1 MLPGT
6 GPGRFQGVTGRT
18 DPSDRDGQPDDVE
31 LQALRCRITERL
43 ELLLKRRDASARV
56 GVLGAGSDDLESGRT
71 YLARLAEGG
80 FAVPTWPA
88 EHGGMGLSQPEADA
102 VRSALREFESPDM
115 YPFLVGLDL
124 IGPTILVHGDR
135 DQQTRWLPR
144 VRSGADI
151 WCQMFSEP
159 DAGSDLAGL
168 KARAIRDGDGWRVS
182 GSKVWTSRAHYS
194 QWGLL
199 LARHDPSLAKHRGIT
214 AFGLD
219 MSTAGVT
226 VKPLLQMN
234 RDAHFNEVFLD
245 DVWVPDSDRI
255 GAVGDGWRVGLTCL
269 SFERGALGGSL
280 GVKVEQLERLRKLI
294 QDDEAVRL
302 DRWTARMIDYRI
314 IQMNDL
320 RAQAARQAGR
330 PPGPEDSGSKLRGTA
345 MIKKLADL
353 AMDVEGAA
361 ATVGADDPD
370 EWQSLFLM
378 SPSLSIRG
386 GTDEIQRNILGERV
400 LGLPPEPRVD
410 KDKPFSETV

>member
-1 MLPGT
+1 P
-6 GPGRFQGVTGRT
+6 V
-18 DPSDRDGQPDDVE
+18 
-31 LQALRCRITERL
+31 
-43 ELLLKRRDASARV
+43 
-56 GVLGAGSDDLESGRT
+56 
-71 YLARLAEGG
+71 
-80 FAVPTWPA
+80 
-88 EHGGMGLSQPEADA
+88 EHGGMGLTQPAGDA
-102 VRSALREFESPDM
+102 VRDARREFESPDM

-124 IGPTILVHGDR
+124 IGPTILVHGNDE
-135 DQQTRWLPR
+135 QQARWLPR
-144 VRSGADI
+144 IRSGEEI

-168 KARAIRDGDGWRVS
+168 KARAGRDGEGWRVS

-199 LARHDPSLAKHRGIT
+199 LARHDTSVAKHKGIT

-219 MSTAGVT
+219 MSAAGVE
-226 VKPLLQMN
+226 VKPLVQMN

-245 DVWVPDSDRI
+245 EVWIPDTDRI

-280 GVKVEQLERLRKLI
+280 GVKVEQLERLRNLI
-294 QDDEAVRL
+294 PDDDAVRL

-314 IQMNDL
+314 IQMNDM
-320 RAQAARQAGR
+320 RAQAARQSGR

-345 MIKKLADL
+345 MIKQLAGL
-353 AMDVEGAA
+353 GMEVEGAA
-361 ATVGADDPD
+361 ATVGADDD

-410 KDKPFSETV
+410 KDKPFSDTV